1 MGQMPGKPWQLYI
14 VSAQGGSAQQ
24 LVPDQRDQADP
35 SWSPDGSSLAFGGQA
50 VSEKDAANV
59 NAIRLLDLRTRKVTV
74 IPGSEGL
81 WSPRWSPA
89 GDRLAAMSNDGTDL
103 FVYSFSTRAWTKLA
117 KASIGYPTWSHK
129 GDSIFFLNHL
139 PGGDQV
145 FRVPVTSHK
154 AEEVVDLKNFHAA
167 PFLIGYWFGLAPDDS
182 PLLIQDAGIGDF
194 HALNLTLP

>member
-1 MGQMPGKPWQLYI
+1 MGQLPGKPWQLYM

-24 LVPDQRDQADP
+24 IIPDQRHPADP

-50 VSEKDAANV
+50 VSEKDAASV

-89 GDRLAAMSNDGTDL
+89 GDRLAAMSNDGTEL
-103 FVYSFSTRAWTKLA
+103 FVYNFGIRAWTKLA
-117 KASIGYPTWSHK
+117 KASIGYPTWSHS

-139 PGGDQV
+139 AGGDQV
-145 FRVPVTSHK
+145 FRVSLNPPKVD
-154 AEEVVDLKNFHAA
+154 EVVDLKNFHGA

-182 PLLIQDAGIGDF
+182 PLLIRDDGIWDF
-194 HALNLTLP
+194 HALNLALP